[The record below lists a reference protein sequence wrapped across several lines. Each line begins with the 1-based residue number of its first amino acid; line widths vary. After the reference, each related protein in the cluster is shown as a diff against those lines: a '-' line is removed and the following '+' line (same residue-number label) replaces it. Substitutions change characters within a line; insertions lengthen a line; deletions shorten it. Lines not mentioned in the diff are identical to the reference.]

1 MQQSPRFC
9 ETMRC
14 KAWILDYRRESEARF
29 NQFLWISNLFEEYC
43 EQIIWIMTDDNWQ
56 IRTDWSNIS
65 NSQSRNHLSHTGK
78 ITERGRTIYTKLA
91 KTLLTVM
98 GPVEQCQDYM
108 WTASNVEEVLRKCSM
123 FFFVD
128 WRITTLT
135 TIQIYIFSL
144 SISSDCLPFKG
155 FKHSLIFWLIPIF
168 FFTDF
173 LFTLLILSFDYIFCR
188 RHFPLNSS
196 DFFTL
201 LLSVYT
207 SLNAYT
213 KTSRIR

>member
-9 ETMRC
+9 ETMQC
-14 KAWILDYRRESEARF
+14 KAKGYLTIEEKVRQDSTNFCES
-29 NQFLWISNLFEEYC
+29 QTYLKSYC

-78 ITERGRTIYTKLA
+78 ITERGRTIYTKIA

-128 WRITTLT
+128 WQITTLT

-168 FFTDF
+168 FS
-173 LFTLLILSFDYIFCR
+173 LIFSL
-188 RHFPLNSS
+188 HF
-196 DFFTL
+196 
-201 LLSVYT
+201 
-207 SLNAYT
+207 
-213 KTSRIR
+213 